1 MDEIDE
7 NSDILQKCDEL
18 LEIIDDEEIQE
29 IEVVDEFANKLD
41 PVKKEITE
49 KLSANVCKFCQ
60 ENCYD
65 NSASGMCTI
74 SAIIPYEISKV
85 SLHTSMYT
93 KVRHY
98 FTE

>member
-41 PVKKEITE
+41 PVKKEIAE
-49 KLSANVCKFCQ
+49 KLSANTCKFCH

-65 NSASGMCTI
+65 NSASGMCII
-74 SAIIPYEISKV
+74 SAIIPY
-85 SLHTSMYT
+85 
-93 KVRHY
+93 
-98 FTE
+98 

>member
-41 PVKKEITE
+41 PVKKEIH
-49 KLSANVCKFCQ
+49 LFCFISNAVKNQ
-60 ENCYD
+60 PVDLFENFEGV
-65 NSASGMCTI
+65 A
-74 SAIIPYEISKV
+74 
-85 SLHTSMYT
+85 
-93 KVRHY
+93 
-98 FTE
+98 